1 MVRPYILRKGVA
13 TLMDIKGGQAAIG
26 LGIGNVYRVLPS
38 TETYYNQFVADYQ
51 DEYSDGTS
59 VVHTTVQS
67 ALDACVAWRNDY
79 VIVQPTD
86 GFSIATALTM
96 SKAHVHLI
104 CPSGLRGQA
113 GFGAAYLF
121 QTGAAE
127 KVIEISAKG
136 CEVAGFQFLNYVN
149 VNHILI
155 DSGGHNAWIHDNF
168 FHLRGSTTEGVAAIQ
183 TGSGVY
189 YTLIVHNNFQPSISG
204 ITFASV
210 IAIDQ
215 SDNGW
220 SKVTDNSILISD
232 GCTATIGIKATGYKA
247 EVSRNIVAELP
258 VSGGAGAGT
267 VTTCIVYDEGAIAV
281 DNRLCVANTADLSGG
296 GTNTAQNNISGASGG
311 AISG

>member
-1 MVRPYILRKGVA
+1 MGNTYVLRKGVA
-13 TLMDIKGGQAAIG
+13 GLEDLRGGGNALG
-26 LGIGNVYRVLPS
+26 LGVGNVYRVIPS
-38 TETYYNQFVADYQ
+38 TEAYYDQFIADHQY
-51 DEYSDGTS
+51 EHSDGS
-59 VVHTTVQS
+59 LAVHTTIQS
-67 ALDACVAWRNDY
+67 ALDACTAWRNDY

-86 GFSIATALTM
+86 GFSLTTALTM

-113 GFGAAYLF
+113 AFGGAYLF

-189 YTLIVHNNFQPSISG
+189 YTMIAHNNFQPSISG
-204 ITFASV
+204 ITFASI

-215 SDNGW
+215 LDNGW

-258 VSGGAGAGT
+258 ASGASGAGT
-267 VTTCIVYDEGAIAV
+267 VTTAIVYDEGAIAV

-296 GTNTAQNNISGASGG
+296 GTYTAQNNISGASGG